1 MTLLEQ
7 KIWDLALPICEK
19 HKVELVEVNFKKQ
32 RGENILEVI
41 IDSVEGITMDDAV
54 NVNQDLSD
62 LLDIEDPIETSYCLE
77 VSSPGCERELK
88 NDIDLE
94 KSIGKYINVKT
105 YSKILI
111 DKYEVK
117 EFEGDLIAFDENT
130 LTVDVVV
137 KTKKKQITIERT
149 KIAKV
154 RLAVKF

>member
-1 MTLLEQ
+1 MTTLEQ

-19 HKVELVEVNFKKQ
+19 NNVELVEVNFKKQ
-32 RGENILEVI
+32 RGENILEII
-41 IDSVEGITMDDAV
+41 IDNELGITMDDAV
-54 NVNQDLSD
+54 NVNQELSD
-62 LLDIEDPIETSYCLE
+62 LLDVVDPIDTSYCLE

-88 NDIDLE
+88 NENDLK

-105 YSKILI
+105 YAKILI

-117 EFEGDLIAFDENT
+117 EFEGDLLDFDENT

-137 KTKKKQITIERT
+137 KTKKKQIIIERN

>member
-19 HKVELVEVNFKKQ
+19 HNVELVEVNFKKQ

-41 IDSVEGITMDDAV
+41 IDSEEGITMDDAV

-88 NDIDLE
+88 NDNDLR

-105 YSKILI
+105 YAKILI
-111 DKYEVK
+111 DKYEVS
-117 EFEGDLIAFDENT
+117 N
-130 LTVDVVV
+130 
-137 KTKKKQITIERT
+137 
-149 KIAKV
+149 
-154 RLAVKF
+154 

>member
-19 HKVELVEVNFKKQ
+19 HNVELVEVNFKKQ

-41 IDSVEGITMDDAV
+41 IDSEEGITMDDAV

-88 NDIDLE
+88 NDNDLR

-105 YSKILI
+105 YAKILI

-117 EFEGDLIAFDENT
+117 EFEGDLISFDENT

>member
-41 IDSVEGITMDDAV
+41 IDSEEGITMDDAV

-88 NDIDLE
+88 NDNDLS

-105 YSKILI
+105 YAKILI

-117 EFEGDLIAFDENT
+117 EFEGDLLSFDENT
-130 LTVDVVV
+130 LTVDVIV

>member
-1 MTLLEQ
+1 MTTLEQ

-19 HKVELVEVNFKKQ
+19 NNVELVEVNFKKQ
-32 RGENILEVI
+32 RGENILEII
-41 IDSVEGITMDDAV
+41 IDNESGITMDDAV
-54 NVNQDLSD
+54 NVNQELSD
-62 LLDIEDPIETSYCLE
+62 LLDVVDPIDTSYCLE

-88 NDIDLE
+88 NENDLK

-105 YSKILI
+105 YAKILI

-117 EFEGDLIAFDENT
+117 EFEGDLLDFDENT

-137 KTKKKQITIERT
+137 KTKKKQIIIERN

>member
-19 HKVELVEVNFKKQ
+19 HNVELVEVNFKKQ

-41 IDSVEGITMDDAV
+41 IDSEDGITMDDAV

-88 NDIDLE
+88 NDNDLR

-105 YSKILI
+105 YAKILI

-117 EFEGDLIAFDENT
+117 EFEGDLISFDENT

>member
-7 KIWDLALPICEK
+7 KIWDLALPICTK
-19 HKVELVEVNFKKQ
+19 HNVELVEVNFKKQ

-41 IDSVEGITMDDAV
+41 IDSAEGITMDDAV

-62 LLDIEDPIETSYCLE
+62 LLDIEDPIDTSYCLE

-88 NDIDLE
+88 NDNDLS

-105 YSKILI
+105 YAKILI

-117 EFEGDLIAFDENT
+117 EFEGDLLSFDENT

-149 KIAKV
+149 KVAKV

>member
-19 HKVELVEVNFKKQ
+19 HNVELVEVNFKKQ

-41 IDSVEGITMDDAV
+41 IDSEEGITMDDAV

-88 NDIDLE
+88 NDNDLA

-105 YSKILI
+105 YAKILI

-117 EFEGDLIAFDENT
+117 EFEGDLISFDENT

-137 KTKKKQITIERT
+137 KTKKKQVTIERT